1 MMNRISNYYGNY
13 NNFSNSY
20 FNSTNALNQLKLQQ
34 ALDKLDKKTSSS
46 SSNTA
51 TSSLSS
57 NASTFLRNYDSAMSD
72 LMSAANS
79 LRDVNSS
86 GVSNSLTVNSS
97 DSDVLTASKNYT
109 LRKPESFDVSVQQ
122 LAAAQ
127 QNVSTAVTSNAKAT
141 EDANFSIVT
150 NKGTANINVS
160 SVNEYGVQ
168 KTNRQLLNDV
178 AKEINRQSVG
188 VKASVETTKDGKSV
202 LKLTSK
208 ETGTDNSFIVNGEFA
223 KNNGLS
229 EATTAAQNAQYSVT
243 DSNGFTEE
251 FTSSSNNV
259 SLDYGKASMTLKSV
273 GDATVSVG
281 VDNKNIAD
289 AVENLV
295 DKFNKALSV
304 VSSNADRGSGV
315 KNQLSQMLSGPAPEK
330 SLKLIGITKNADGSL
345 SLNKDTLLEK
355 LDEDPELIKDIIS
368 GNHGLA
374 QGAYRSAESG
384 MSRSANSLIS
394 KDLKQMQQET
404 SMDTLSLMSRFANS
418 GAYNLSN
425 YYTAEKE
432 SFMQGVFAMMFSQV
446 LIKLL
451 GLVYKM
457 YLTNRE
463 GFGDEG
469 NAIYSS
475 GFYIYS
481 LLLTLSSVGVPNAI
495 SKLVSERIALGDN
508 KGANRIFKIA
518 FFIFG
523 ILGFVGTMIL
533 FLGAHY
539 ISNVILKIPEAEM
552 TLVALSPSIFFVALI
567 CVIRGYFNGNGTLK
581 VTANSQTL
589 EQIFKTVF
597 TILLVELVVI
607 ATGINTTIM
616 AAGANLATT
625 VATIRKFYILIYFL

>member
-1 MMNRISNYYGNY
+1 M
-13 NNFSNSY
+13 
-20 FNSTNALNQLKLQQ
+20 
-34 ALDKLDKKTSSS
+34 
-46 SSNTA
+46 
-51 TSSLSS
+51 
-57 NASTFLRNYDSAMSD
+57 
-72 LMSAANS
+72 
-79 LRDVNSS
+79 
-86 GVSNSLTVNSS
+86 
-97 DSDVLTASKNYT
+97 
-109 LRKPESFDVSVQQ
+109 
-122 LAAAQ
+122 
-127 QNVSTAVTSNAKAT
+127 
-141 EDANFSIVT
+141 
-150 NKGTANINVS
+150 
-160 SVNEYGVQ
+160 
-168 KTNRQLLNDV
+168 
-178 AKEINRQSVG
+178 AKEKRTY
-188 VKASVETTKDGKSV
+188 K
-202 LKLTSK
+202 
-208 ETGTDNSFIVNGEFA
+208 
-223 KNNGLS
+223 
-229 EATTAAQNAQYSVT
+229 
-243 DSNGFTEE
+243 
-251 FTSSSNNV
+251 
-259 SLDYGKASMTLKSV
+259 
-273 GDATVSVG
+273 
-281 VDNKNIAD
+281 
-289 AVENLV
+289 
-295 DKFNKALSV
+295 
-304 VSSNADRGSGV
+304 
-315 KNQLSQMLSGPAPEK
+315 
-330 SLKLIGITKNADGSL
+330 
-345 SLNKDTLLEK
+345 
-355 LDEDPELIKDIIS
+355 
-368 GNHGLA
+368 
-374 QGAYRSAESG
+374 
-384 MSRSANSLIS
+384 
-394 KDLKQMQQET
+394 
-404 SMDTLSLMSRFANS
+404 
-418 GAYNLSN
+418 
-425 YYTAEKE
+425 KE

-495 SKLVSERIALGDN
+495 SKLVSERIAVGDN